1 MNGALPPSSSE
12 TFFTSAAAACSTNLP
27 TRVEPVKLTER
38 TRLSCTRV
46 CMAICGSPS
55 TTLNTPAG
63 KPASSAS
70 CAKANAEYGV
80 SWAGLITTVQPA
92 ARAAAALRVII
103 AEGKFH
109 GVSNA
114 QTPTGSLT
122 VPRCAPGMWLG
133 MFCP

>member
-1 MNGALPPSSSE
+1 M
-12 TFFTSAAAACSTNLP
+12 
-27 TRVEPVKLTER
+27 
-38 TRLSCTRV
+38 
-46 CMAICGSPS
+46 
-55 TTLNTPAG
+55 
-63 KPASSAS
+63 
-70 CAKANAEYGV
+70 
-80 SWAGLITTVQPA
+80 ITTVQPA

>member
-1 MNGALPPSSSE
+1 
-12 TFFTSAAAACSTNLP
+12 
-27 TRVEPVKLTER
+27 
-38 TRLSCTRV
+38 
-46 CMAICGSPS
+46 MAICGSPS

-70 CAKANAEYGV
+70 CARANAEYGV

-133 MFCP
+133 IFCPYKRRASSANQGMKLAA